1 MLDASFTAN
10 ARDMGSAQTAAIAR
24 QQPTFDASYDGAW
37 RATRSALDVNS
48 SFSGPGTGLYFGM
61 QLTRADINNAGS
73 GWNGTQAYGLRVSPF
88 GGAETRPR
96 NVAYH
101 PRLHV

>member
-1 MLDASFTAN
+1 
-10 ARDMGSAQTAAIAR
+10 
-24 QQPTFDASYDGAW
+24 
-37 RATRSALDVNS
+37 
-48 SFSGPGTGLYFGM
+48 M